1 MELAADPDQG
11 DRVYQGSLQEA
22 HVMLALVEAGDL
34 LGPLTRQARRG
45 DCTDATGQVWDVKA
59 FRDFE
64 PNPPFDIRNIVEGKI
79 RLEVMCGENVI
90 MDLTGIRDPANRTA
104 LRQAVEQAGL
114 AAHVRWYESEH

>member
-11 DRVYQGSLQEA
+11 DRVYKGSLQEA

-59 FRDFE
+59 FRDYE

-114 AAHVRWYESEH
+114 ATHVRWYESEH